1 MYPPTTARWRRL
13 LAPALILVAGASVQ
27 TSAAFAHHAFSA
39 IGALH
44 VTALRFQLAALVL
57 LVVVRPDPRGWSK
70 REWLTLAGFGLAMAV
85 MNASFYQAVARMP
98 LGNVT
103 SIEFTGPFLIAA
115 FSSRG
120 WRELRW
126 VLLAAA
132 GVLIVAHPGS
142 GATPSGVAF
151 ALLAAAGWASYTL
164 LSKSVGSATADWD
177 GLAISVAFAGVFM
190 APVTATA
197 PSLHASVVGW
207 VLLSALFG
215 VVIGF
220 ALEMTALRKAP
231 AKTVAIF
238 FSFDPV
244 MAFVVGVV
252 LLSQPLRWPS
262 VLGASCI
269 VVASIAVA
277 LDAEDPT
284 PALS

>member
-1 MYPPTTARWRRL
+1 MEPTTTTRWRRL

-27 TSAAFAHHAFSA
+27 SSAAFAHHAFSA

-57 LVVVRPDPRGWSK
+57 LVVVRPDPRGWSR

-85 MNASFYQAVARMP
+85 MNSAFYQAVARMP

-103 SIEFTGPFLIAA
+103 SIEFIGPFLIAA

-132 GVLIVAHPGS
+132 GVLIVAHPGG
-142 GATPSGVAF
+142 GATPAGVAF

-177 GLAISVAFAGVFM
+177 GLAISVAFAGLFL
-190 APVTATA
+190 APVTATTTT
-197 PSLHASVVGW
+197 LRASVVGW

-269 VVASIAVA
+269 VVASLAVA